1 MQKNMEFEII
11 KRSKKSKARLGL
23 LKTSHGIVETP
34 AFVGVATRATIKT
47 LSSEDVER
55 TGTQILISNTFHLH
69 LRPGENIVKTNGG
82 VHAFMNWKR
91 PMMTDSGGFQVFSLG
106 FGQDHGVGKILKKG
120 EERTI
125 EEGMQPQ
132 KIKITEEGV
141 EFRSPIDGAKLF
153 LGPKESIAIQEK
165 IGADIILA
173 FDECPSPL
181 ADYEYMKKSMA
192 RTHRWAEMCI
202 KAKKDGEARRRSTSY
217 GEAKQAIYGIVQG
230 GKWEDL
236 RKESAR
242 AIGAMPFDGFAIGG
256 EFGYD
261 KEAMAKMIQTTLAE
275 LPSDMPVHLLGV
287 GHPEDF
293 EYIIKSGVDTFD
305 CIAPT
310 HYARHGTAFTSVGRL
325 YMKKTILLKDKKP
338 LDPKCGCYVCKNYTR
353 SYLAH
358 LYRAGEYTGMHLVT
372 FHNLYYLNTL
382 AKEFR
387 EKIRKGEI

>member
-1 MQKNMEFEII
+1 MEFEIT

-23 LKTSHGIVETP
+23 LKTEHGIVETP
-34 AFVGVATRATIKT
+34 AFVGVATKATIKT
-47 LSSEDVER
+47 LSTEDVER
-55 TGTQILISNTFHLH
+55 TGTQMLISNTFHLH
-69 LRPGENIVKTNGG
+69 LRPGENIVKAHGG
-82 VHAFMNWKR
+82 VHKFMGWKR

-106 FGQDHGVGKILKKG
+106 FGTDHGVGKILKKG

-132 KIKITEEGV
+132 KIKITEKGV
-141 EFRSPIDGAKLF
+141 EFRSPVDGEKLF

-181 ADYEYMKKSMA
+181 ADKEYMKRSME
-192 RTHRWAEMCI
+192 RTHRWAAECL
-202 KAKKDGEARRRSTSY
+202 KVKKNK
-217 GEAKQAIYGIVQG
+217 KQAMYGIVQG

-242 AIGAMPFDGFAIGG
+242 AIGAMGFDGFAIGG
-256 EFGYD
+256 EFGYE
-261 KEAMAKMIQTTLAE
+261 KEEMEKMIKSTLEE
-275 LPSDMPVHLLGV
+275 LPEEKPRHLLGV

-293 EYIIKSGVDTFD
+293 EYMIRAGVDTFD

-310 HYARHGTAFTSVGRL
+310 HYARHGTAFTSIGRI
-325 YMKKTILLKDKKP
+325 YMKKTTLLKEKKP

-358 LYRAGEYTGMHLVT
+358 LFRAGEYTGMHLVT
-372 FHNLYYLNTL
+372 FHNLYYLNNL

-387 EKIRKGEI
+387 EKIKKGLI

>member
-1 MQKNMEFEII
+1 MEFNII
-11 KRSKKSKARLGL
+11 KKSKKSKARLGL
-23 LKTSHGIVETP
+23 LKTTHGMVETP
-34 AFVGVATRATIKT
+34 AFVGVATKATIKT
-47 LSSEDVER
+47 LSTEDVER
-55 TGTQILISNTFHLH
+55 TGTQMLISNTFHLH
-69 LRPGENIVKTNGG
+69 LRPGENLVRANGG
-82 VHAFMNWKR
+82 VHKFMNWKR

-106 FGQDHGVGKILKKG
+106 FGTDHGVGKILKKG

-132 KIKITEEGV
+132 KIKITEKGV

-181 ADYEYMKKSMA
+181 ADYEYMKKSVA
-192 RTHRWAEMCI
+192 RTHRWAEICL
-202 KAKKDGEARRRSTSY
+202 KAHKNK
-217 GEAKQAIYGIVQG
+217 KQALYGIVQG

-242 AIGAMPFDGFAIGG
+242 TIGAMGFDGFAIGG
-256 EFGYD
+256 EFGYE
-261 KEAMAKMIQTTLAE
+261 KEEMEKMLRSTLEE
-275 LPSDMPVHLLGV
+275 LPEEKPRHLLGV

-293 EYIIKSGVDTFD
+293 EYMIRAGVDTFD

-310 HYARHGTAFTSVGRL
+310 HYARHGTAFTSGGRV
-325 YMKKTILLKDKKP
+325 YMKKTSLLKEKKP
-338 LDPKCGCYVCKNYTR
+338 LDPKCDCYVCKNYTR

-358 LYRAGEYTGMHLVT
+358 LFRAGEYTGMHLVT
-372 FHNLYYLNTL
+372 FHNLYYLNNL

-387 EKIRKGEI
+387 GKIRRGEI

>member
-1 MQKNMEFEII
+1 MEFEIL
-11 KRSKKSKARLGL
+11 KKSKKSKARLGL
-23 LKTSHGIVETP
+23 LKTEHGVVETP
-34 AFVGVATRATIKT
+34 AFVGVATKATIKT
-47 LSSEDVER
+47 LSTEDVER
-55 TGTQILISNTFHLH
+55 TGTQMLISNTFHLH
-69 LRPGENIVKTNGG
+69 LRPGENLVKANGG
-82 VHAFMNWKR
+82 VHKFMGWKR

-106 FGQDHGVGKILKKG
+106 FGTDHGVGKILKKG

-141 EFRSPIDGAKLF
+141 EFRSPLDGAKLF

-181 ADYEYMKKSMA
+181 ADYEYMKTSIA
-192 RTHRWAEMCI
+192 RTHRWAAICL
-202 KAKKDGEARRRSTSY
+202 KAHKNK
-217 GEAKQAIYGIVQG
+217 KQAIYGIVQG

-236 RKESAR
+236 RKECAHT
-242 AIGAMPFDGFAIGG
+242 IGAMPFDGFAIGG

-261 KEAMAKMIQTTLAE
+261 KEDMEKMLRSTLQE
-275 LPSDMPVHLLGV
+275 LPDEKPRHLLGV

-293 EYIIKSGVDTFD
+293 EYMIRAGVDTFD

-310 HYARHGTAFTSVGRL
+310 HYARHGTAFTSQGRL
-325 YMKKTILLKDKKP
+325 YMKKTTLLKDKKS
-338 LDPKCGCYVCKNYTR
+338 LDPKCDCYVCKNYTR

-358 LYRAGEYTGMHLVT
+358 LYKAGEYTGMHLVT
-372 FHNLYYLNTL
+372 FHNLYYLNHL
-382 AKEFR
+382 AEEFR

>member
-1 MQKNMEFEII
+1 MLEFEII
-11 KRSKKSKARLGL
+11 KKSKKSNARLGL
-23 LKTSHGIVETP
+23 LTTSHGTVETP
-34 AFVGVATRATIKT
+34 AFVGVATKASIKT
-47 LSSEDVER
+47 LSTEDVER
-55 TGTQILISNTFHLH
+55 TGTQMLISNTFHLH
-69 LRPGENIVKTNGG
+69 LRPGENIVKANGG
-82 VHAFMNWKR
+82 VHKFMNWKR

-106 FGQDHGVGKILKKG
+106 FGTDHGVGKILKKG

-141 EFRSPIDGAKLF
+141 EFRSPLDGAKLF

-181 ADYEYMKKSMA
+181 ADYEYMKTSMA
-192 RTHRWAEMCI
+192 RTHRWAEICI
-202 KAKKDGEARRRSTSY
+202 KAKKNK
-217 GEAKQAIYGIVQG
+217 KQAMYGIVQG

-236 RKESAR
+236 RRESAH

-261 KEAMAKMIQTTLAE
+261 KEEMEKMVRTTLAE
-275 LPSDMPVHLLGV
+275 LPSEKPVHLLGV

-293 EYIIKSGVDTFD
+293 EYMIRAGVDTFD

-325 YMKKTILLKDKKP
+325 YMKKTVLLKDKKP

-358 LYRAGEYTGMHLVT
+358 LYRAGEYTGMHLIT
-372 FHNLYYLNTL
+372 FHNLYYLNNL

-387 EKIRKGEI
+387 EKIMRGLI

>member
-1 MQKNMEFEII
+1 M
-11 KRSKKSKARLGL
+11 
-23 LKTSHGIVETP
+23 
-34 AFVGVATRATIKT
+34 
-47 LSSEDVER
+47 
-55 TGTQILISNTFHLH
+55 LISNTFHLH
-69 LRPGENIVKTNGG
+69 LRPGENLVKANGG
-82 VHAFMNWKR
+82 VHKFMGWKR
-91 PMMTDSGGFQVFSLG
+91 PLMTDSGGFQVFSLG
-106 FGQDHGVGKILKKG
+106 FGTDHGVGKILKKG

-132 KIKITEEGV
+132 KIKITEKGV

-181 ADYEYMKKSMA
+181 ADYEYMKTSIA
-192 RTHRWAEMCI
+192 RTHAWAEICL
-202 KAKKDGEARRRSTSY
+202 KAHKKGEARLRSGS
-217 GEAKQAIYGIVQG
+217 GEARQALYGIVQG

-242 AIGAMPFDGFAIGG
+242 TIGAMGFDGFAIGG

-261 KEAMAKMIQTTLAE
+261 KEGMAKMIETTLAE
-275 LPSDMPVHLLGV
+275 LPNEKPVHLLGV

-310 HYARHGTAFTSVGRL
+310 HYARHGTAFTSAGRL
-325 YMKKTILLKDKKP
+325 YMKKTVLLKDKKP
-338 LDPKCGCYVCKNYTR
+338 LDPKCDCYVCKNYTR

-358 LYRAGEYTGMHLVT
+358 LFRAGEYTGMHLVT
-372 FHNLYYLNTL
+372 FHNLYYLNKL
-382 AKEFR
+382 AADFR
-387 EKIRKGEI
+387 EKIRKGII

>member
-1 MQKNMEFEII
+1 MEFQIL
-11 KRSKKSKARLGL
+11 KKSKKSKARLGL
-23 LKTSHGIVETP
+23 LKTANGVVETP
-34 AFVGVATRATIKT
+34 AFVGVATKATIKT
-47 LSSEDVER
+47 LSTEDVER
-55 TGTQILISNTFHLH
+55 TGTQMLISNTFHLH
-69 LRPGENIVKTNGG
+69 LRPGEALVKGHGG
-82 VHAFMNWKR
+82 VHKFMGWKR

-106 FGQDHGVGKILKKG
+106 FGTDHGVGKILKKG

-132 KIKITEEGV
+132 KIKITEKGV
-141 EFRSPIDGAKLF
+141 EFRSPVDGAKLF

-181 ADYEYMKKSMA
+181 ADYEYMKTSIA
-192 RTHRWAEMCI
+192 RTHRWAKICLD
-202 KAKKDGEARRRSTSY
+202 AKKNK
-217 GEAKQAIYGIVQG
+217 KQAMYGIVQG

-236 RKESAR
+236 RKECAHT
-242 AIGAMPFDGFAIGG
+242 IGAMPFDGFAIGG
-256 EFGYD
+256 EFGYE
-261 KEAMAKMIQTTLAE
+261 KEEMEKMLRSTLDE
-275 LPSDMPVHLLGV
+275 LPDEKPRHLLGV

-293 EYIIKSGVDTFD
+293 EYMIRAGVDTFD

-310 HYARHGTAFTSVGRL
+310 HYARHGTAFTSGGRI
-325 YMKKTILLKDKKP
+325 YMKKTSLLKEKKP

-372 FHNLYYLNTL
+372 FHNLYYLNNL
-382 AKEFR
+382 AAEFR
-387 EKIRKGEI
+387 EKIRKGQI

>member
-1 MQKNMEFEII
+1 MEFEIV
-11 KRSKKSKARLGL
+11 KKSKKSGARLGRL
-23 LKTSHGIVETP
+23 TTSHGIVETP
-34 AFVGVATRATIKT
+34 AFVGVATKASIKT
-47 LSSEDVER
+47 LSTEDVER
-55 TGTQILISNTFHLH
+55 TGTQMLISNTFHLH
-69 LRPGENIVKTNGG
+69 LRPGENLVKANGG
-82 VHAFMNWKR
+82 VHKFMNWKR

-106 FGQDHGVGKILKKG
+106 FGLDHGVGKVLKKG
-120 EERTI
+120 EERII
-125 EEGMQPQ
+125 EEGTQPQ
-132 KIKITEEGV
+132 TIKITEEGV
-141 EFRSPIDGAKLF
+141 EFRSPIDGEKLF

-192 RTHRWAEMCI
+192 RTHRWAKICLDEHRKHEA
-202 KAKKDGEARRRSTSY
+202 KAKPASAKGY
-217 GEAKQAIYGIVQG
+217 GAAKQALFGIVQG

-261 KEAMAKMIQTTLAE
+261 KEEMEKMIKTTLAE
-275 LPSDMPVHLLGV
+275 LPREKPVHLLGV

-293 EYIIKSGVDTFD
+293 EYMIRAGVDTFD

-325 YMKKTILLKDKKP
+325 YMKKTIFLKDKKP

-353 SYLAH
+353 SYISH
-358 LYRAGEYTGMHLVT
+358 LYRAGEYTGMHLMT
-372 FHNLYYLNTL
+372 FHNLYYLNHL
-382 AKEFR
+382 AEEFR
-387 EKIRKGEI
+387 EKIRKGRI

>member
-1 MQKNMEFEII
+1 MEFEIL

-23 LKTSHGIVETP
+23 LKTEHGVVETP
-34 AFVGVATRATIKT
+34 AFVGVATKATIKT
-47 LSSEDVER
+47 LSTEDVER
-55 TGTQILISNTFHLH
+55 TGMQMLISNTFHLH
-69 LRPGENIVKTNGG
+69 LRPGENIVKSHGG
-82 VHAFMNWKR
+82 VHKFMGWKR

-106 FGQDHGVGKILKKG
+106 FGTDHGVGKILKKG

-132 KIKITEEGV
+132 KIKITEKGV
-141 EFRSPIDGAKLF
+141 EFRSPVDGAKLF

-181 ADYEYMKKSMA
+181 ADKEYMKRSME
-192 RTHRWAEMCI
+192 RTHRWGKICLDEHRKYEV
-202 KAKKDGEARRRSTSY
+202 KAKPASAKGYGVARR
-217 GEAKQAIYGIVQG
+217 AMYGIVQG

-236 RKESAR
+236 RKESAH
-242 AIGAMPFDGFAIGG
+242 AIGAMGFDGFAIGG
-256 EFGYD
+256 EFGYE
-261 KEAMAKMIQTTLAE
+261 KEEMEKMLRSTLEE
-275 LPSDMPVHLLGV
+275 LPEEKPRHLLGV

-293 EYIIKSGVDTFD
+293 EYMIRAGVDTFD

-310 HYARHGTAFTSVGRL
+310 HYARHGTAFTSGGRIH
-325 YMKKTILLKDKKP
+325 MKKTSLLKEKKP

-353 SYLAH
+353 SYLSH

-372 FHNLYYLNTL
+372 FHNVYYLNNL
-382 AKEFR
+382 AKEIR
-387 EKIRKGEI
+387 EKIKKGEI

>member
-1 MQKNMEFEII
+1 MEFTIL
-11 KRSKKSKARLGL
+11 KQSKKSRARLGL
-23 LKTSHGIVETP
+23 LQTANGTVETP
-34 AFVGVATRATIKT
+34 AFVGVATKASIKT

-55 TGTQILISNTFHLH
+55 TGTQMLISNTFHLH
-69 LRPGENIVKTNGG
+69 LRPGENIVKANGG
-82 VHAFMNWKR
+82 VHKFMNWKR

-120 EERTI
+120 EQRTI
-125 EEGMQPQ
+125 EEGTQPQ
-132 KIKITEEGV
+132 KIKITEAGV
-141 EFRSPIDGAKLF
+141 EFRSPVDGAKLF

-181 ADYEYMKKSMA
+181 ADYEYMKTSIA
-192 RTHRWAEMCI
+192 RTHRWAEICL
-202 KAKKDGEARRRSTSY
+202 KAHKNK
-217 GEAKQAIYGIVQG
+217 KQAIYGIVQG

-236 RKESAR
+236 RKECAHT
-242 AIGAMPFDGFAIGG
+242 IGAMPFDGFAIGG

-261 KEAMAKMIQTTLAE
+261 KEAMEKMVRTTLAE
-275 LPSDMPVHLLGV
+275 LPNEKPVHLLGV

-293 EYIIKSGVDTFD
+293 EYMIRAGVDTFD

-310 HYARHGTAFTSVGRL
+310 HYARHGTAFTSAGRL
-325 YMKKTILLKDKKP
+325 YMKKTVLLKEKKP
-338 LDPKCGCYVCKNYTR
+338 LDPKCDCYVCKNYTR

-358 LYRAGEYTGMHLVT
+358 LFRAGEYTGMHLVT
-372 FHNLYYLNTL
+372 FHNLYYLNNL

-387 EKIRKGEI
+387 EKIRKGLI

>member
-1 MQKNMEFEII
+1 MEFEIL
-11 KRSKKSKARLGL
+11 KKSKKSKARLGL
-23 LKTSHGIVETP
+23 LKTEHGVVETP
-34 AFVGVATRATIKT
+34 AFVGVATKATIKT
-47 LSSEDVER
+47 LSTEDVER
-55 TGTQILISNTFHLH
+55 TGMQMLIANTFHLH
-69 LRPGENIVKTNGG
+69 LRPGENIVKAHGG
-82 VHAFMNWKR
+82 VHKFMGWKR

-106 FGQDHGVGKILKKG
+106 FGTDHGVGKILKKG

-132 KIKITEEGV
+132 KIKITEKGV
-141 EFRSPIDGAKLF
+141 EFRSPVDGTKLF

-181 ADYEYMKKSMA
+181 ADKEYMKKSME
-192 RTHRWAEMCI
+192 RTRRWAAECL
-202 KAKKDGEARRRSTSY
+202 KVKKN
-217 GEAKQAIYGIVQG
+217 KNQAIYGIVQG

-236 RKESAR
+236 RKECAR
-242 AIGAMPFDGFAIGG
+242 TISAMPFDGFAIGG

-261 KEAMAKMIQTTLAE
+261 KEDMEKMLRSTLEE
-275 LPSDMPVHLLGV
+275 LPDEKPRHLLGV

-293 EYIIKSGVDTFD
+293 EYMIRAGVDTFD

-310 HYARHGTAFTSVGRL
+310 HYARHGTAFTSQGRIH
-325 YMKKTILLKDKKP
+325 MKKTSLLKEKKP

-353 SYLAH
+353 SYLSH

-372 FHNLYYLNTL
+372 FHNLYYLNNL

-387 EKIRKGEI
+387 EKIRNGKI

>member
-1 MQKNMEFEII
+1 MEFEII

-23 LKTSHGIVETP
+23 LKTANGVVETP
-34 AFVGVATRATIKT
+34 AFVGVATKATIKT
-47 LSSEDVER
+47 LSTEDVER

-69 LRPGENIVKTNGG
+69 LRPGEDLVKANGG
-82 VHAFMNWKR
+82 VHQFMGWKH

-106 FGQDHGVGKILKKG
+106 FGTDHGVGKILKKG

-132 KIKITEEGV
+132 KIKITEKGV
-141 EFRSPIDGAKLF
+141 EFRSPVDGAKLF

-181 ADYEYMKKSMA
+181 ADYEYMKTSMA
-192 RTHRWAEMCI
+192 RTHRWAEICL
-202 KAKKDGEARRRSTSY
+202 KVKKNK
-217 GEAKQAIYGIVQG
+217 KQAMYGIVQG

-236 RKESAR
+236 RKESAC
-242 AIGAMPFDGFAIGG
+242 AIGAMGFDGFAIGG

-261 KEAMAKMIQTTLAE
+261 KEGMAKMIETTLAE
-275 LPSDMPVHLLGV
+275 LPNEKPVHLLGV

-310 HYARHGTAFTSVGRL
+310 HYARHGTAFTSGGRL
-325 YMKKTILLKDKKP
+325 YMKKTVLLKDKKP

-358 LYRAGEYTGMHLVT
+358 LFRAGEYTGMHLVT
-372 FHNLYYLNTL
+372 FHNLYYLNNL

-387 EKIRKGEI
+387 EKIRKGLI